1 MITPLRVVTESHV
14 RDEAT
19 TYIRTHI
26 AGAGADYKEI
36 DILHS
41 SSGCLHAVVNRSSTY
56 LRGAAQIRLIQLI
69 RTFSAIQTA
78 F

>member
-26 AGAGADYKEI
+26 AGAGADYLSARRRA
-36 DILHS
+36 DTSDSVDQNFLRDS
-41 SSGCLHAVVNRSSTY
+41 DCLLDKMAVINI
-56 LRGAAQIRLIQLI
+56 GI
-69 RTFSAIQTA
+69 
-78 F
+78 